1 MLHDGSL
8 GLDDWW
14 TLTESF
20 VDSAGPD
27 GHAARQ
33 HRAVEEGGHADAPL
47 EDEPLLAPESAV
59 GRGVAR
65 AVVRGEY
72 YEGILVSA

>member
-1 MLHDGSL
+1 ML
-8 GLDDWW
+8 
-14 TLTESF
+14 TQRF
-20 VDSAGPD
+20 VESAGPD

-33 HRAVEEGGHADAPL
+33 HRAVEEGGHTDAPL
-47 EDEPLLAPESAV
+47 EDEPLLAPEPAV

-72 YEGILVSA
+72 NEGILVSA